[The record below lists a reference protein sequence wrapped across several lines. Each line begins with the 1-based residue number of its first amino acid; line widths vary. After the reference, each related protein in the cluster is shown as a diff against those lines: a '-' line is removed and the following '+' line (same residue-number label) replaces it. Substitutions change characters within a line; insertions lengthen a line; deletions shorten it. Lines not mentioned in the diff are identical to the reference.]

1 MRGRQHNRNR
11 WAVLKARLNNEVGA
25 TISEYALMLAG
36 VAFTVVAGAAFLGI
50 GVGGAY
56 SVDGIINR
64 SALAFSCKE
73 GDWQTTINPLTE
85 EFFINQGQC
94 IQYVQTGK

>member
-11 WAVLKARLNNEVGA
+11 WAALKARLDEEVGA
-25 TISEYALMLAG
+25 TMTEYAMMLAG
-36 VAFTVVAGAAFLGI
+36 VALTVVAGAAFLGI

-56 SVDGIINR
+56 SVDGIIDR
-64 SALAFSCKE
+64 GALAFSCKE
-73 GDWQTTINPLTE
+73 GDWQTTISPVTN